1 MSFKAKV
8 SIDSNGVKEERSVL
22 FIQTLL
28 LGRAKNNIDK
38 GTTQSNIDGYI
49 ELLDSSN
56 RINGKITVQ
65 VKTVSQKDEGHNRF
79 PCPTSLFAYA
89 EATTDNV
96 FLLAVDHSQD
106 KVLYKHISPK
116 LLDENRDKEQQ
127 ETITLHFK
135 PNEELRKDNIEV
147 VLKDWLSICS
157 SRVYCL
163 THGEAILEENSE
175 LKSYLL
181 NMPKMAT
188 DLRPCDIQAIQ
199 NFIDSYNK
207 LLESDFRYIKS
218 ILFPNVWKRGIA
230 IYTYSDSSLE
240 YSLYNVNIGEL
251 VAPIVQMPKCSI
263 FEVKHEHDYA
273 SFSCTENKLK
283 ENPNLYSIS
292 IIKKH
297 VEDFIKKQRIIPS
310 DEIFLVEYIHEFIE
324 TNWRHLHL
332 EKYSELNVCSLIQH
346 FQSKYP
352 YIDKMPVHIVSGRKS
367 LYVNTVYDAIK
378 FLSEIGYTTIPYPY
392 PAKGS
397 YGNTGMVYDFYSPT
411 TALDKSRIV
420 IINTIRAYQNFI
432 QSKFP
437 LLANNLDAFYGGNLI
452 SVLVDYSNPGHKF
465 MFYIHYF
472 RSIIPSN
479 EKIVIIEDI
488 SDSRIMKENS
498 LSSVSDLFRKESV
511 MFNGREFSCFRG
523 GGLND
528 MTILF
533 GRYNCWTHCL
543 KHYLVPQLSIRCQG
557 VSNLDWQK
565 AIIQVYALK
574 QYHSIP
580 TALPMINV
588 FILMPYPSC

>member
-28 LGRAKNNIDK
+28 LGRTKNNIDK

-89 EATTDNV
+89 ETTTDNV

-106 KVLYKHISPK
+106 KVLYKHISQK

-127 ETITLHFK
+127 ETITLHCK
-135 PNEELRKDNIEV
+135 PNEELRKDNIEA

-230 IYTYSDSSLE
+230 IYTYSAKKIDDTKDVLQFVFTEPVVHSVKKFDDKVE
-240 YSLYNVNIGEL
+240 INLYNSSGFNHDAYKKGLNSEVLSKLRTEQLKPSGIK
-251 VAPIVQMPKCSI
+251 VIIPIKSTTLLNYQESFDNKQLKLTIFTPKEEEIKQSKPTPAVI
-263 FEVKHEHDYA
+263 
-273 SFSCTENKLK
+273 TR
-283 ENPNLYSIS
+283 NPNVRTIVIDAGHGGTDVGATREGYYEKDITLDIAERLEKILKKKGFNVLMTRDKDIYVSLQDRVQYTEDNKGDLFVSIHVNSSVTPEGNGLETHYYTPQSYDFAQIVHKEFVSAIDSKDRGLFKSKFYVINHTTCPS
-292 IIKKH
+292 I
-297 VEDFIKKQRIIPS
+297 
-310 DEIFLVEYIHEFIE
+310 LVETGFISNPE
-324 TNWRHLHL
+324 ER
-332 EKYSELNVCSLIQH
+332 KELLTS
-346 FQSKYP
+346 S
-352 YIDKMPVHIVSGRKS
+352 RKQK
-367 LYVNTVYDAIK
+367 TAEAI
-378 FLSEIGYTTIPYPY
+378 
-392 PAKGS
+392 AKG
-397 YGNTGMVYDFYSPT
+397 
-411 TALDKSRIV
+411 
-420 IINTIRAYQNFI
+420 
-432 QSKFP
+432 
-437 LLANNLDAFYGGNLI
+437 
-452 SVLVDYSNPGHKF
+452 
-465 MFYIHYF
+465 
-472 RSIIPSN
+472 
-479 EKIVIIEDI
+479 
-488 SDSRIMKENS
+488 
-498 LSSVSDLFRKESV
+498 
-511 MFNGREFSCFRG
+511 
-523 GGLND
+523 
-528 MTILF
+528 IL
-533 GRYNCWTHCL
+533 
-543 KHYLVPQLSIRCQG
+543 KYLG
-557 VSNLDWQK
+557 KD
-565 AIIQVYALK
+565 
-574 QYHSIP
+574 
-580 TALPMINV
+580 
-588 FILMPYPSC
+588 

>member
-28 LGRAKNNIDK
+28 LGRTKNNIDK

-89 EATTDNV
+89 ETTTDNV

-106 KVLYKHISPK
+106 KVLYKHISQK

-135 PNEELRKDNIEV
+135 PNEELRKDNIEA

-297 VEDFIKKQRIIPS
+297 VEDFIKMQRIIPS

-332 EKYSELNVCSLIQH
+332 KKYSELNVCSLIQH

-378 FLSEIGYTTIPYPY
+378 LLSEIGYTTIPYPY

-465 MFYIHYF
+465 MLYIHYF

-533 GRYNCWTHCL
+533 GRYNCLTYFYELLRAHFDDYFKNVSL
-543 KHYLVPQLSIRCQG
+543 KAYSGHTV
-557 VSNLDWQK
+557 
-565 AIIQVYALK
+565 
-574 QYHSIP
+574 
-580 TALPMINV
+580 
-588 FILMPYPSC
+588 

>member
-28 LGRAKNNIDK
+28 LGRTKNNIDK

-89 EATTDNV
+89 ETTTDNV

-135 PNEELRKDNIEV
+135 PNEELRKDSIEV

-188 DLRPCDIQAIQ
+188 DLRPCDIQEIQ

-218 ILFPNVWKRGIA
+218 VLFPNVWKRGIA

-310 DEIFLVEYIHEFIE
+310 DEVFLVEYIYEFIE

-332 EKYSELNVCSLIQH
+332 KKYSELNVCSLIQH

-392 PAKGS
+392 PAKGF

-452 SVLVDYSNPGHKF
+452 SVLVDYSNPGNKF
-465 MFYIHYF
+465 IFYIHYF

-479 EKIVIIEDI
+479 EKIIIIEDI

-498 LSSVSDLFRKESV
+498 LSSASDLFRKESV

-533 GRYNCWTHCL
+533 GRYNCLTYFYEL
-543 KHYLVPQLSIRCQG
+543 LRTRFDDYFKNM
-557 VSNLDWQK
+557 NLG
-565 AIIQVYALK
+565 
-574 QYHSIP
+574 
-580 TALPMINV
+580 
-588 FILMPYPSC
+588 

>member
-28 LGRAKNNIDK
+28 LGRTKNNIDK

-89 EATTDNV
+89 ETTTDNV

-106 KVLYKHISPK
+106 KVLYKHISQK

-135 PNEELRKDNIEV
+135 PNEELRKDNIEA

-297 VEDFIKKQRIIPS
+297 VEDFIKMQRIIPS

-332 EKYSELNVCSLIQH
+332 KKYSELNVCSLIQH

-392 PAKGS
+392 PAKGF

-452 SVLVDYSNPGHKF
+452 SVLVDYSNPGNKF
-465 MFYIHYF
+465 IFYIHYF

-479 EKIVIIEDI
+479 EKIIIIEDI
-488 SDSRIMKENS
+488 SDSRIMKENG
-498 LSSVSDLFRKESV
+498 LSSASDLFRKESV

-533 GRYNCWTHCL
+533 GRHNCLTYFYEL
-543 KHYLVPQLSIRCQG
+543 LRTRFDDYFKNM
-557 VSNLDWQK
+557 NLE
-565 AIIQVYALK
+565 
-574 QYHSIP
+574 
-580 TALPMINV
+580 
-588 FILMPYPSC
+588 

>member
-1 MSFKAKV
+1 MSYKAKV
-8 SIDSNGVKEERSVL
+8 SIDANGVKEERSVL
-22 FIQTLL
+22 FIRTLL
-28 LGRAKNNIDK
+28 LGRTKNNIDI

-56 RINGKITVQ
+56 RISGKMTVQ
-65 VKTVSQKDEGHNRF
+65 IKTVSKRDEGLNKY

-89 EATTDNV
+89 ETTTDNV

-116 LLDENRDKEQQ
+116 LLKENRDKEQQ
-127 ETITLHFK
+127 ETITLHFSQ
-135 PNEELRKDNIEV
+135 NEELRKDNIET
-147 VLKDWLSICS
+147 VLKDWLSVCS

-163 THGEAILEENSE
+163 THGEAILEENDE

-181 NMPKMAT
+181 NIPKMAT
-188 DLRPCDIQAIQ
+188 DLRPHDIQEIQ
-199 NFIDSYNK
+199 NFIDTYNK

-230 IYTYSDSSLE
+230 VYTYSDSSLE
-240 YSLYNVNIGEL
+240 YSLYNVNVGEL
-251 VAPIVQMPKCSI
+251 VAPMVQLPKCSI
-263 FEVKHEHDYA
+263 FEIKRDHDYA

-297 VEDFIKKQRIIPS
+297 VEDFIKKRKIIPLDKS
-310 DEIFLVEYIHEFIE
+310 FLVEYIHEFIE
-324 TNWRHLHL
+324 ANWKHLHL
-332 EKYSELNVCSLIQH
+332 KKYSELNVCSLIQH

-352 YIDKMPVHIVSGRKS
+352 YIDKMPVHIVSGGKS

-378 FLSEIGYTTIPYPY
+378 

-397 YGNTGMVYDFYSPT
+397 YGNTGMVYDFYSPS

-420 IINTIRAYQNFI
+420 ILNTIRAYQNFI

-465 MFYIHYF
+465 IFYIHYF

-479 EKIVIIEDI
+479 EKIIIIEDI
-488 SDSRIMKENS
+488 NDSRIMKENN
-498 LSSVSDLFRKESV
+498 LSSASDLFRKESV

-533 GRYNCWTHCL
+533 GRYNCLTYFYELLESHFTD
-543 KHYLVPQLSIRCQG
+543 YF
-557 VSNLDWQK
+557 
-565 AIIQVYALK
+565 K
-574 QYHSIP
+574 QYGC
-580 TALPMINV
+580 M
-588 FILMPYPSC
+588 

>member
-28 LGRAKNNIDK
+28 LGRTKNNIDK

-89 EATTDNV
+89 ETTTDNV

-147 VLKDWLSICS
+147 VLKNWLSICS

-163 THGEAILEENSE
+163 THGEAVLEENSE

-188 DLRPCDIQAIQ
+188 DLRPCDIQEIQ

-218 ILFPNVWKRGIA
+218 VLFPNVWKRGIA

-310 DEIFLVEYIHEFIE
+310 DEVFLVEYIYEFIE

-332 EKYSELNVCSLIQH
+332 KKYSELNVCSLIQH

-352 YIDKMPVHIVSGRKS
+352 YIDKMPVHIVSGGKS

-378 FLSEIGYTTIPYPY
+378 LLSKMGYTTIPYPY

-411 TALDKSRIV
+411 TALEKSQIV

-432 QSKFP
+432 QSEFP
-437 LLANNLDAFYGGNLI
+437 SLANDLDAFYGGNLI
-452 SVLVDYSNPGHKF
+452 SVLVDYSDPGHKF
-465 MFYIHYF
+465 IFHIHYF

-479 EKIVIIEDI
+479 EKVVIIEDI
-488 SDSRIMKENS
+488 SDSKMLKENN
-498 LSSVSDLFRKESV
+498 LSSVRDLFRKEPV
-511 MFNGREFSCFRG
+511 IFNGQKFSCFRG

-528 MTILF
+528 TAILF
-533 GRYNCWTHCL
+533 GKYNCLTYFYELLETHFNDYFSRHGC
-543 KHYLVPQLSIRCQG
+543 
-557 VSNLDWQK
+557 
-565 AIIQVYALK
+565 
-574 QYHSIP
+574 
-580 TALPMINV
+580 M
-588 FILMPYPSC
+588 

>member
-28 LGRAKNNIDK
+28 LGRTKNNIDK

-89 EATTDNV
+89 ETTTDNV

-147 VLKDWLSICS
+147 VLKNWLSICS

-163 THGEAILEENSE
+163 THGEAVLEENSE

-188 DLRPCDIQAIQ
+188 DLRPCDIQEIQ

-218 ILFPNVWKRGIA
+218 VLFPNVWKRGIA

-310 DEIFLVEYIHEFIE
+310 DEVFLVEYIYEFIE

-332 EKYSELNVCSLIQH
+332 KKYSELNVCSLIQH

-465 MFYIHYF
+465 MFL
-472 RSIIPSN
+472 
-479 EKIVIIEDI
+479 E
-488 SDSRIMKENS
+488 
-498 LSSVSDLFRKESV
+498 
-511 MFNGREFSCFRG
+511 FN
-523 GGLND
+523 L
-528 MTILF
+528 
-533 GRYNCWTHCL
+533 
-543 KHYLVPQLSIRCQG
+543 
-557 VSNLDWQK
+557 
-565 AIIQVYALK
+565 
-574 QYHSIP
+574 
-580 TALPMINV
+580 
-588 FILMPYPSC
+588 

>member
-65 VKTVSQKDEGHNRF
+65 VKTVSQKDEGYNRF

-181 NMPKMAT
+181 NMPKMIT

-533 GRYNCWTHCL
+533 GRYNCLTYFYELLRAHFDDYFKNVSL
-543 KHYLVPQLSIRCQG
+543 KAYSGHTV
-557 VSNLDWQK
+557 
-565 AIIQVYALK
+565 
-574 QYHSIP
+574 
-580 TALPMINV
+580 
-588 FILMPYPSC
+588 